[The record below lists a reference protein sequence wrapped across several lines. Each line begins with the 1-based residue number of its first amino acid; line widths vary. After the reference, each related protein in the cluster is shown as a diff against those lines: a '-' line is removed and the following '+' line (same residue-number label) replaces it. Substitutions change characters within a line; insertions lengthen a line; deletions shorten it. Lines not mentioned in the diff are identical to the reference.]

1 MDTIK
6 NVELNKKEKA
16 KIILENTIRMLIRR
30 NKLKNTN
37 FDTKVEKAISGLDD
51 KMKTIIK
58 SDQDESKIGIIFAP
72 DGMSTIKK
80 AVNFED
86 FLVKNESLYKV
97 VIIKDIN
104 KKVLKQILQFQ
115 NTEVWWE
122 DELLEDLI
130 SKTIIPKHIVL
141 SEKEREIFLQNYKMK
156 ELSTIFSTDI
166 MARYY
171 KMKINDVVR
180 IVRPSNTSGNS
191 IFYRLVRQG
200 PLDLMI

>member
-1 MDTIK
+1 MENIK
-6 NVELNKKEKA
+6 NVELNKKEKNR
-16 KIILENTIRMLIRR
+16 IILENIVKMLIRR
-30 NKLKNTN
+30 NKLKDTN
-37 FDTKVEKAISGLDD
+37 LTTKVDDVVSGFDD
-51 KMKTIIK
+51 KMKTIFK
-58 SDQDESKIGIIFAP
+58 SDVDNSKIGIIFAP
-72 DGMSTIKK
+72 EGMSTIKK
-80 AVNFED
+80 AINFEE
-86 FLVKNESLYKV
+86 FLVKNENLYKI

-104 KKVLKQILQFQ
+104 KKVLKQILQFKQ
-115 NTEVWWE
+115 TEVWWE
-122 DELLEDLI
+122 DELLEDII

-141 SEKEREIFLQNYKMK
+141 TEKEREIFLQNYKMK

>member
-1 MDTIK
+1 METIK
-6 NVELNKKEKA
+6 NVELNKKEKT
-16 KIILENTIRMLIRR
+16 KIILKNIIKMLVRR
-30 NKLKNTN
+30 NKMKDTN
-37 FDTKVEKAISGLDD
+37 LDTKVEKAISGLDD

-58 SDQDESKIGIIFAP
+58 SDQDDSKIGIIFAP
-72 DGMSTIKK
+72 EGMSTIKK
-80 AVNFED
+80 AVNFEE
-86 FLVKNESLYKV
+86 FLVKNESLYKI
-97 VIIKDIN
+97 VIIKHIN
-104 KKVLKQILQFQ
+104 KKVLKQILHFR

-130 SKTIIPKHIVL
+130 SKTIIPKHIIL
-141 SEKEREIFLQNYKMK
+141 SEKEREVFLQNYQMK

-200 PLDLMI
+200 TLDLMI

>member
-1 MDTIK
+1 MDRK
-6 NVELNKKEKA
+6 
-16 KIILENTIRMLIRR
+16 
-30 NKLKNTN
+30 
-37 FDTKVEKAISGLDD
+37 
-51 KMKTIIK
+51 
-58 SDQDESKIGIIFAP
+58 
-72 DGMSTIKK
+72 
-80 AVNFED
+80 
-86 FLVKNESLYKV
+86 
-97 VIIKDIN
+97 
-104 KKVLKQILQFQ
+104 
-115 NTEVWWE
+115 
-122 DELLEDLI
+122 LLEDLI